1 MLSMFTILI
10 ADKNKNVRE
19 FLRREFMA
27 EGYSVKLVKDGP
39 ELLRSILENPTP
51 DLLIC
56 DLELPYANGL
66 DSLEKLV
73 EARPH
78 LQIVIYSFL
87 TELSNHKVVKRA
99 AAFLEKR
106 GNDIDS
112 LKETVAR
119 VLGNHYSG

>member
-1 MLSMFTILI
+1 MLGMFTILV

-27 EGYSVKLVKDGP
+27 EGYSVKLVKDSP
-39 ELLRSILENPTP
+39 ELFRSIFENPAP

-78 LQIVIYSFL
+78 LPIVIYSFL
-87 TELSNHKVVKRA
+87 TEFSNHKVVKKA

-112 LKETVAR
+112 LKETVAQI
-119 VLGNHYSG
+119 LQNYYPG